1 MNDQTLKGE
10 KKGVIEMKN
19 LITKIMV
26 VVFLTL
32 AIPVFAL
39 AAELPPIKTNVV
51 FRPIAPDLKLKAVNN
66 MLKSR
71 NIPPAPSVPPAKVVL
86 TPAMPVVNNN
96 YLQVMVGSYS
106 PKTNSMAVMY
116 NSGHLIK
123 YFFETV
129 PGKTYLLD
137 ISVDAN
143 SKWYVY
149 NTASGQIPNMSD
161 QQGHLLIPF
170 IATNTFSLITLYLHA
185 AYSGG
190 WCHVGSAELTQIN

>member
-26 VVFLTL
+26 AVFLTL

-39 AAELPPIKTNVV
+39 AAGLPPLNTNVV
-51 FRPIAPDLKLKAVNN
+51 FRPISPDLKLKAVNN
-66 MLKSR
+66 MLKSL
-71 NIPPAPSVPPAKVVL
+71 NMPPAPSVPPAKVVL
-86 TPAMPVVNNN
+86 TPSVPVVNKNFLVLN
-96 YLQVMVGSYS
+96 GYYS
-106 PKTNSMAVMY
+106 PKDNKMSVRFAQDQMIRYV
-116 NSGHLIK
+116 
-123 YFFETV
+123 FETV

-143 SKWYVY
+143 SRWKIKTPSSWMTNV
-149 NTASGQIPNMSD
+149 ID

-170 IATNTFSLITLYLHA
+170 IAPPNNSFFQLQLNAPYL
-185 AYSGG
+185 GG
-190 WCHVGSAELTQIN
+190 SCNIGSAELTQIN